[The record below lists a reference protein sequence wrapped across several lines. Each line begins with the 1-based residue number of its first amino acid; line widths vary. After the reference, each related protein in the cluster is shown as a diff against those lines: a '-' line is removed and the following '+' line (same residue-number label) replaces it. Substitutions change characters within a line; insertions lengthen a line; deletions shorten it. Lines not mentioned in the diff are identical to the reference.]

1 VAHLVVVGAASGR
14 PVGVLSALDVSAV
27 LAWRGD

>member
-1 VAHLVVVGAASGR
+1 VVGAASGR